1 MSSVYMPFQVRSSCS
16 FMSTVVTIVVHH
28 YLFNCFSIYRVT
40 TLQVSIKTSFL
51 DKQFTTDAT
60 RIIFRLLDFFV
71 MFKNIKK
78 LSSIDI
84 GHKSRK
90 NEPER
95 ATRCVISA
103 ILEEA

>member
-1 MSSVYMPFQVRSSCS
+1 MPPRVMNILQASPTDPLRNFGLWLIGPCNAISKYTKLCS
-16 FMSTVVTIVVHH
+16 
-28 YLFNCFSIYRVT
+28 
-40 TLQVSIKTSFL
+40 
-51 DKQFTTDAT
+51 
-60 RIIFRLLDFFV
+60 
-71 MFKNIKK
+71 KNIKK

>member
-1 MSSVYMPFQVRSSCS
+1 MPPRVMNILQASPTDSLRNFGLWFISPCNAISKFSKLCS
-16 FMSTVVTIVVHH
+16 
-28 YLFNCFSIYRVT
+28 
-40 TLQVSIKTSFL
+40 
-51 DKQFTTDAT
+51 
-60 RIIFRLLDFFV
+60 
-71 MFKNIKK
+71 KNIKK